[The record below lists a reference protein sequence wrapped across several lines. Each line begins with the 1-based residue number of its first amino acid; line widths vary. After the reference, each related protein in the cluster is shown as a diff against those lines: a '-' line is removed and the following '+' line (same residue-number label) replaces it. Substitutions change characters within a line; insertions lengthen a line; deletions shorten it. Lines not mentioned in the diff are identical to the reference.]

1 MSSSDESGPRGRLLL
16 VTAARAQARA
26 ALASAVATRLGRAV
40 LVDGTA
46 LELAVT
52 AGDAAGWDEP
62 PTSEQLRMRLLRW
75 SAALSV
81 AETYQLEGFDA
92 VVAEDALGDRLEDF
106 LDLVEP
112 EPVHVVVVADEA
124 DPATPRV
131 GPLGRGH
138 RRRVRRRGRRRGRRG
153 APRRVASCS
162 RRRPPDAHAAN
173 PPTSKA
179 HAVRLEADGVPAS
192 IRARG
197 QKRALMRD
205 LRARTTRSSVTPTT
219 SKSSTR
225 CSRTVLRS
233 ASAVTRT
240 VSMSRRKAS
249 ST

>member
-1 MSSSDESGPRGRLLL
+1 MSGSDEPGPRGRLLL

-112 EPVHVVVVADEA
+112 EPVHVVVVSDEA
-124 DPATPRV
+124 DPATPRWGLWVQGADV
-131 GPLGRGH
+131 GSDVEGVADDVVAHLDES
-138 RRRVRRRGRRRGRRG
+138 RVLTT
-153 APRRVASCS
+153 
-162 RRRPPDAHAAN
+162 PPA
-173 PPTSKA
+173 
-179 HAVRLEADGVPAS
+179 
-192 IRARG
+192 
-197 QKRALMRD
+197 
-205 LRARTTRSSVTPTT
+205 
-219 SKSSTR
+219 
-225 CSRTVLRS
+225 
-233 ASAVTRT
+233 
-240 VSMSRRKAS
+240 
-249 ST
+249 

>member
-1 MSSSDESGPRGRLLL
+1 MSGSDEPGPRGRLLL

-124 DPATPRV
+124 DPATPRWGLWVQGADV
-131 GPLGRGH
+131 GSDVEGVAEDVVAHLDES
-138 RRRVRRRGRRRGRRG
+138 RVLTT
-153 APRRVASCS
+153 
-162 RRRPPDAHAAN
+162 PPA
-173 PPTSKA
+173 
-179 HAVRLEADGVPAS
+179 
-192 IRARG
+192 
-197 QKRALMRD
+197 
-205 LRARTTRSSVTPTT
+205 
-219 SKSSTR
+219 
-225 CSRTVLRS
+225 
-233 ASAVTRT
+233 
-240 VSMSRRKAS
+240 
-249 ST
+249 